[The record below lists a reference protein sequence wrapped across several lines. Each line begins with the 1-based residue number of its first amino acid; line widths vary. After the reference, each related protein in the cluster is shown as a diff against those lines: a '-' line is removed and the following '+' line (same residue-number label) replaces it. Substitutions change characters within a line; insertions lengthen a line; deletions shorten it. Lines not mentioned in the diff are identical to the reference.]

1 MFSVEDTSFSLGL
14 DAYDEEFR
22 CINCRNSVLK
32 PGAKHSLLNKLN
44 LVTMSDLTPRK
55 EKLYDRNFIER
66 LPCIFIRLRITTS
79 NKCTSICLLDIQT
92 LLHVSALL
100 GHLQGVIHYRI

>member
-1 MFSVEDTSFSLGL
+1 MRPSSGNILL
-14 DAYDEEFR
+14 DIKMHRITKMAIRRLHIRFFVLIR
-22 CINCRNSVLK
+22 RSVLSDFLGNQK
-32 PGAKHSLLNKLN
+32 STEREQEHSLNTIPLQANKST
-44 LVTMSDLTPRK
+44 V
-55 EKLYDRNFIER
+55 
-66 LPCIFIRLRITTS
+66 LRIMTS